1 MGVKSPRLFDTSNG
15 RHAGR
20 NRQSEP
26 RLARG
31 SYNGAMTQRHPPR
44 ADPAPPPGFK
54 PLVSGPADMFIGVN
68 GPIFRAREGDHLI
81 VGMRVERR
89 HCNPGETC
97 HGGMLMSFV
106 DMAMVMSMHYQGKL
120 AHFMHTVSLTTDFLA
135 SAPLGAWIQG
145 RTDILRVTRKLV
157 FAQCLV
163 TADGSVAVRA
173 SGVFKIGP
181 ALKRADEA
189 PGA

>member
-1 MGVKSPRLFDTSNG
+1 
-15 RHAGR
+15 
-20 NRQSEP
+20 
-26 RLARG
+26 
-31 SYNGAMTQRHPPR
+31 MTQRDPPR
-44 ADPAPPPGFK
+44 AAAAAPPGFK
-54 PLVSGPADMFIGVN
+54 LLNSGPTDMFVGIN

-97 HGGMLMSFV
+97 HGGMLMTFV
-106 DMAMVMSMHYQGKL
+106 DMAMVMAMHYQGKL

-135 SAPLGAWIQG
+135 SAPLGSWIQA

-163 TADGSVAVRA
+163 TADGTAAVRA

-181 ALKRADEA
+181 ALKRADA
-189 PGA
+189 DSGT